1 MDKWMDKLSAD
12 TICTLLLFLAKA
24 DLQRKG
30 VSRESGTAYACVCVC
45 VCVCLRALQL
55 EWKSMQRI

>member
-1 MDKWMDKLSAD
+1 MDKLSAD
-12 TICTLLLFLAKA
+12 IICTLPLFLAKA

-30 VSRESGTAYACVCVC
+30 VSRESGTAYACVCAC
-45 VCVCLRALQL
+45 VCVFGALQL